1 MKSNAFTFYH
11 ILLRKEV
18 NILFYVN
25 VFDYAGAAT
34 SLGLGWLRL
43 NWQMVGEATL
53 ALCSVI
59 EGILLM
65 MSATAKSM
73 TVAYILYILFG
84 VIYHTMITV
93 AK

>member
-1 MKSNAFTFYH
+1 MLNG
-11 ILLRKEV
+11 
-18 NILFYVN
+18 
-25 VFDYAGAAT
+25 FDYTGAAT
-34 SLGLGWLRL
+34 SLGLGWLRF

-53 ALCSVI
+53 ALCSII

-65 MSATAKSM
+65 LSATTKSM
-73 TVAYILYILFG
+73 TVAYILYVLFG

>member
-1 MKSNAFTFYH
+1 MSSSLYCT
-11 ILLRKEV
+11 LLRKQA
-18 NILFYVN
+18 NIPLYVH

-34 SLGLGWLRL
+34 SLGLGWLHF

-59 EGILLM
+59 EGILLI
-65 MSATAKSM
+65 MSAAARSM
-73 TVAYILYILFG
+73 TVSYILYILFG

>member
-1 MKSNAFTFYH
+1 VKATFIETWRGGLQY
-11 ILLRKEV
+11 I
-18 NILFYVN
+18 Y
-25 VFDYAGAAT
+25 FDYTGAAS
-34 SLGLGWLRL
+34 SLGLGWLRF

-65 MSATAKSM
+65 ISATTKSM
-73 TVAYILYILFG
+73 VVAYILYVLFG

>member
-1 MKSNAFTFYH
+1 M
-11 ILLRKEV
+11 L
-18 NILFYVN
+18 N
-25 VFDYAGAAT
+25 VFDYTGAAT
-34 SLGLGWLRL
+34 SLGLGWLHF

-65 MSATAKSM
+65 LSATTKSM
-73 TVAYILYILFG
+73 AVAYILYVLFG